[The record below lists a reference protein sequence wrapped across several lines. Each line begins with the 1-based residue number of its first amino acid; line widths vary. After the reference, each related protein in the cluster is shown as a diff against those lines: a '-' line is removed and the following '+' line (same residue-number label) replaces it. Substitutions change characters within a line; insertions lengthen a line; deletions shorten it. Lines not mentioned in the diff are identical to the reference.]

1 MRKRE
6 VEIVAP
12 STEKYATY
20 PVAPPTKG
28 QQQQKQSKQQQKQ
41 KKQQQPP
48 LPEEPQNQRQLILA
62 PIKPPVRR
70 SVDAVGSQQHT
81 SRRRPPLITQS
92 QRDALTVSAFG
103 FGTTRHGPPDR
114 SASSITGEF
123 TTAATTTTGTATG
136 GGVGVVLAQREKD
149 SLRFHLCVDALADG
163 CVATYIHLFQL
174 AHRPPV
180 CVDPLAQ
187 THFTIPDDRLRWV
200 REQLSAV
207 EVLRRQSEFRDAVN
221 CCYTLADYFESERD
235 HEEAAWHYETALRYA
250 MESLE
255 RPLEQEVR
263 ETYAAF
269 FERRKQYRKALALYE
284 VMYKLAIA
292 IEDEK
297 TANAASFHMMRTCR
311 ALAEEMMQTNPE
323 EARRF
328 LERALSI
335 SRRVGSGENEA
346 ACCYSLGIL
355 CEQLGDLPGALRYQQ
370 AFYEVSRRE
379 KLTEDEKTAALV
391 VAGLQE
397 RMHMGPEAMESL
409 QRALSLAREVGD
421 LEGVC
426 RATMQLGQAYKS
438 SGEEE
443 KALEYFRQNFETA
456 RQQNNQDLEDQ
467 ARVALGF
474 ALGEY
479 YYTHAGNGRGYVPI
493 VCYDIKAQLEWM
505 SNGVL

>member
-12 STEKYATY
+12 SVEKNDTY

-28 QQQQKQSKQQQKQ
+28 EKQKQRKEKQQQQQQQQ
-41 KKQQQPP
+41 
-48 LPEEPQNQRQLILA
+48 QLILA
-62 PIKPPVRR
+62 PVKPPVRR
-70 SVDAVGSQQHT
+70 SLDAVGSRHT
-81 SRRRPPLITQS
+81 RHRPSLISQS

-103 FGTTRHGPPDR
+103 FGTTRHGAPDR
-114 SASSITGEF
+114 SASSVTGDF
-123 TTAATTTTGTATG
+123 TTAATTTGGKIATG
-136 GGVGVVLAQREKD
+136 GTGVVLAQREKD

-163 CVATYIHLFQL
+163 CVTTFIHLFQL
-174 AHRPPV
+174 SHRPPV

-200 REQLSAV
+200 REQLAAV
-207 EVLRRQSEFRDAVN
+207 EILRRQSEFRDAVM
-221 CCYTLADYFESERD
+221 CCYALADYFESERD

-263 ETYAAF
+263 ETYAGF

-292 IEDEK
+292 VEDEK
-297 TANAASFHMMRTCR
+297 TAREANFHMMRTCQ
-311 ALAEEMMQTNPE
+311 ALAEEMMKTNPD

-328 LERALSI
+328 LEQALNI
-335 SRRVGSGENEA
+335 ARRVGSGENEA
-346 ACCYSLGIL
+346 ACCHALGVL
-355 CEQLGDLPGALRYQQ
+355 CEQLGDLQGALRYQQ

-379 KLTEDEKTAALV
+379 KLMEEEKTAALL
-391 VAGLQE
+391 VASLQE
-397 RMHMGPEAMESL
+397 RMHMGTEAMESL

-426 RATMQLGQAYKS
+426 HATMQLGQAYKS

-456 RQQNNQDLEDQ
+456 RQQQNQDVEDQ